1 MPLRSEWLV
10 LYGAVAVLYLFVAWR
25 EWLTLQNESAR
36 PPVWHAPVLAL
47 AVGLHGVILAH
58 GIYQD
63 GQLRFGFAHAL
74 SATLWLTALIVWI
87 ESFFSASR
95 GLFLLVLPLA
105 AITTLLPLAYPG
117 AVLGQ
122 ATDAPMF
129 RVHLLLAIMAYS
141 LLTIA
146 AMHALLMASMDRR
159 LHGETAAVTG
169 GRLAHFLD
177 RLPPLLAMET
187 VLFRLIGAGF
197 LAVPILTGSAAYA
210 VCEALGW
217 KYGLDA
223 KPRQAKQFYL
233 VIAASTL
240 IGAMINYVGINP
252 MHALFLM
259 GVLNGFLA
267 PPLLVIIMLVANN
280 RKVMGKRTNGRFANG
295 VGWLTTAIMAAAALA
310 LVVTGG
316 GS

>member
-1 MPLRSEWLV
+1 MPLRSEWFA

-25 EWLTLQNESAR
+25 EWLTLQSEATR
-36 PPVWHAPVLAL
+36 APIWHAPVLAL
-47 AVGLHGVILAH
+47 AIGLHGVVVVH
-58 GIYQD
+58 GVYQD

-74 SATLWLTALIVWI
+74 SATLWITALIVWL

-105 AITTLLPLAYPG
+105 ALTAVLPIAYPG

-129 RVHLLLAIMAYS
+129 RVHLLLAILAYS

-159 LHGETAAVTG
+159 LHGEAVTG
-169 GRLAHFLD
+169 SGKLAHFLD

-197 LAVPILTGSAAYA
+197 ILLTATLVSGIFFSEEIFGRALRFDHKTVFTFAAWIVFFGLLLGRLVFGWRGRTALRWTLTG
-210 VCEALGW
+210 
-217 KYGLDA
+217 
-223 KPRQAKQFYL
+223 F
-233 VIAASTL
+233 
-240 IGAMINYVGINP
+240 AMLMLAYVGSR
-252 MHALFLM
+252 F
-259 GVLNGFLA
+259 VLEV
-267 PPLLVIIMLVANN
+267 LL
-280 RKVMGKRTNGRFANG
+280 RRT
-295 VGWLTTAIMAAAALA
+295 
-310 LVVTGG
+310 
-316 GS
+316 

>member
-1 MPLRSEWLV
+1 MPLRSEWFV
-10 LYGAVAVLYLFVAWR
+10 LYGAVAVLYLFVGWR
-25 EWLTLQNESAR
+25 EWLTLKNESSRA
-36 PPVWHAPVLAL
+36 PVWHGPVLAL
-47 AVGLHGVILAH
+47 AIGLHGVLLVH
-58 GIYQD
+58 GIYLE

-74 SATLWLTALIVWI
+74 SATLWITALIVWV

-105 AITTLLPLAYPG
+105 ALTVLLPVAYPG

-129 RVHLLLAIMAYS
+129 RLHLLLAILAYS

-159 LHGETAAVTG
+159 LHGEVAVGG

-197 LAVPILTGSAAYA
+197 VLLTATLVSGLFFSEEVFGRALRLDHKTIFTVAAWMIFGGLLVGRLVFGWRGRTALRWTLTG
-210 VCEALGW
+210 
-217 KYGLDA
+217 
-223 KPRQAKQFYL
+223 F
-233 VIAASTL
+233 
-240 IGAMINYVGINP
+240 AMLMLAYVGSRFVIE
-252 MHALFLM
+252 
-259 GVLNGFLA
+259 VLLG
-267 PPLLVIIMLVANN
+267 
-280 RKVMGKRTNGRFANG
+280 RT
-295 VGWLTTAIMAAAALA
+295 
-310 LVVTGG
+310 
-316 GS
+316 